1 MQMFKEK
8 QNKQAITYLQQEQQ
22 ILKMDVCT

>member
-22 ILKMDVCT
+22 ILKMDVRT